1 MGFISA
7 IIKFFKKEQ
16 ETKPLE
22 QKDSAMN
29 ESPNIQNTNTDKKL
43 KQEQKASVSNEK
55 PTSEDVALLRNI
67 KSEPTTSVSDEN
79 HQKQDAD
86 TDAHTIPA
94 AKTAASGTASAPK
107 DTEAPKSPRDVLK
120 ELLQRDV

>member
-55 PTSEDVALLRNI
+55 
-67 KSEPTTSVSDEN
+67 
-79 HQKQDAD
+79 
-86 TDAHTIPA
+86 TDIRGRCFAPEYKI
-94 AKTAASGTASAPK
+94 GT
-107 DTEAPKSPRDVLK
+107 DHFCL
-120 ELLQRDV
+120 